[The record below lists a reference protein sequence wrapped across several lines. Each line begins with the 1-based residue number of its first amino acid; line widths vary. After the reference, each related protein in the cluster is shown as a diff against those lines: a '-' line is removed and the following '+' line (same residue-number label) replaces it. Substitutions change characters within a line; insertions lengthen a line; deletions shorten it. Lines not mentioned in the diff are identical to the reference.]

1 MKKLELTDK
10 EWKKRLKP
18 EEYKVLREKKTE
30 KAFANKFW
38 DNKEKGTYHCA
49 GCDLPLFSSEAKFD
63 SGTGWP
69 SFSEPIKPENLQYKD
84 DVGFF
89 TKRTEVL
96 CSCCNGHIGH
106 VFNDG
111 PPPSGKR
118 YCLNSV
124 ALKFVPE

>member
-1 MKKLELTDK
+1 MEKLNLSDK

-18 EEYKVLREKKTE
+18 EQYKVLRQQGTE
-30 KAFANKFW
+30 KAFANKYW
-38 DNKEKGTYHCA
+38 DNKEKGIYHCA

-63 SGTGWP
+63 SKTGWP
-69 SFSEPIKPENLQYKD
+69 SFSEPIKPENVSYKD

-89 TKRTEVL
+89 SKRTEVL
-96 CSCCNGHIGH
+96 CSCCDGHIGH

-124 ALKFVPE
+124 ALKFVSE